1 MLYGL
6 GTPYY
11 DPTERSRQEVLEDFE
26 PDQCGLHDLDPSQRL
41 ALIHHRQQPPLQGA
55 STIDIPTLVLDWLW
69 LMRRSPADAIA
80 KTLVASGIIP
90 PL

>member
-11 DPTERSRQEVLEDFE
+11 DPTKRSRQEVLEDFE
-26 PDQCGLHDLDPSQRL
+26 PDQGDLHDLDPSQRL
-41 ALIHHRQQPPLQGA
+41 ALIHHRRQA
-55 STIDIPTLVLDWLW
+55 SPSGSLDRLR